1 MPVINGVSTTHENLI
16 PALLLGFKKAWRY
29 QTPLHKTINL
39 EVDKMRGVQG
49 EVLQVNFAEDFT
61 VQDVAPSAALPPG
74 ERQQWYQKEI
84 KLQHWKEV
92 RFQLMDRHIADG
104 FGSTGISTA
113 ISSAAT
119 SLARHLN
126 NDIIDNLRLTGNVL
140 VTSNTPVSSYNDVIN
155 LNKAMSMRTPTTDR
169 VVLFGREAEAALLAQ
184 PHFLEANYHAPG
196 ANITQGVIGQRLGFN
211 FMPMDVSTTNMTQEV
226 VDVIKLTG
234 VPILKA
240 NRDAIAVATSS
251 VPQVPNTFFHPGNV
265 LEVISIDGNNI
276 QTLPIEQR
284 ILTVT
289 KKVDMS
295 NNTPT
300 QMEFRV
306 GHDFTLL
313 NGPISNLKVRMLKV
327 IDEGFAYTKQ
337 AVSMVMRPSET
348 LGFSDNRA
356 SVYDEGNQIAMTIE
370 RQRGHKI
377 TFFNSDILYGLAHV
391 LPEYSVRQIRVD
403 PVNTYV

>member
-113 ISSAAT
+113 ITSAAT

-140 VTSNTPVSSYNDVIN
+140 VTNDIPISSYTDVIN
-155 LNKAMSMRTPTTDR
+155 LNKAMSMRTPATDR

-211 FMPMDVSTTNMTQEV
+211 FMPMDVSTSNMKQEV
-226 VDVIKLTG
+226 VDFIDITG
-234 VPILKA
+234 IPLLKA
-240 NRDAIAVATSS
+240 NRDSIAVATP
-251 VPQVPNTFFHPGNV
+251 VVAQGANKFFHPGNV
-265 LEVISIDGNNI
+265 LEVVEMDGIDVRNV
-276 QTLPIEQR
+276 PIERR
-284 ILTVT
+284 ILTVS
-289 KKVDMS
+289 KKVAVDS
-295 NNTPT
+295 GPV
-300 QMEFRV
+300 QLEFRV
-306 GHDFTLL
+306 GHELGAL
-313 NGPISNLKVRMLKV
+313 NVPIASLKVRMLRV
-327 IDEGFAYTKQ
+327 LDEGFAYTKQ

-348 LGFSDNRA
+348 LGFADNRA

-391 LPEYSVRQIRVD
+391 LPEYSVRQVRVD
-403 PVNTYV
+403 PVNQYV